1 MKKKTMIMLFA
12 LLGTMS
18 ANAQLLFRI
27 SGNSLKAPSYM
38 MGTVHSLPGFLLDSI
53 PTYHQAEEACQQFY
67 SEVDTLNL
75 KSIVMTRNK
84 AAHQKMRL
92 PDGKTIADVLNK
104 EQLDLLDKRLKEN
117 LYISIKDKL
126 AQDSANVVCK
136 AEPLFYKIFMET
148 ILAMTE
154 TKKMHANA
162 YEDNPNRRNDTST
175 IIDVACLDRAKKRNM
190 KIGELDDIEGMNKLL
205 EEAEHKTADIS
216 AQVDSLMDFLENYE
230 KYKQNI
236 IKHTQNLK
244 DTEELWRKGDY
255 ERFANNDLIKEM
267 EKMPTLIKM
276 RNDRWL
282 PKMLNAMN
290 EAPTMFVFGGGHLIG
305 KDGIIQQLRSRGYKV
320 EQIK

>member
-1 MKKKTMIMLFA
+1 MIMLFA

-27 SGNSLKAPSYM
+27 SGNKLKAPSYM
-38 MGTVHSLPGFLLDSI
+38 MGTVHSLPALLLDSI
-53 PTYHQAEEACQQFY
+53 PTYHQAEETCQQFY

-84 AAHQKMRL
+84 ADHQKLQL
-92 PDGKTIADVLNK
+92 PDGKTISDVLNK
-104 EQLDLLDKRLKEN
+104 EQSDLLDNRLKETIGIGFYDF
-117 LYISIKDKL
+117 LSKDTTHTFYK
-126 AQDSANVVCK
+126 V
-136 AEPLFYKIFMET
+136 EPLFYKQFMELYLAQMELFKIHFDFFVNNPERAT
-148 ILAMTE
+148 DIL
-154 TKKMHANA
+154 K
-162 YEDNPNRRNDTST
+162 P
-175 IIDVACLDRAKKRNM
+175 IDFACNERAKKRNM

-216 AQVDSLMDFLENYE
+216 AQVDSLMGFLENYE

-236 IKHTQNLK
+236 IKHAQNLK

>member
-1 MKKKTMIMLFA
+1 MKKKTVIMLFA

-27 SGNSLKAPSYM
+27 SANSLKAPSYM
-38 MGTVHSLPGFLLDSI
+38 MGTLHSLPGNLLDSM

-84 AAHQKMRL
+84 ADHQKMRL
-92 PDGKTIADVLNK
+92 PGGKTIADVLNK

-117 LYISIKDKL
+117 FYISIKDKL

-148 ILAMTE
+148 ILSMTE

-162 YEDNPNRRNDTST
+162 YEDNPDRRNDTSI
-175 IIDVACLDRAKKRNM
+175 IIDEACLDRAKKRNM

-205 EEAEHKTADIS
+205 EETEHKTADIS
-216 AQVDSLMDFLENYE
+216 AQVDSLMDFLKDFE
-230 KYKQNI
+230 KRKTLI
-236 IKHTQNLK
+236 IKQAQNLK

-255 ERFANNDLIKEM
+255 EHFANNDLIKEM
-267 EKMPTLIKM
+267 EQMPTLIKM
-276 RNDRWL
+276 RNERWL

-290 EAPTMFVFGGGHLIG
+290 EAPTMFVFGGGHLVG

>member
-27 SGNSLKAPSYM
+27 SGNKLKAPSYM
-38 MGTVHSLPGFLLDSI
+38 MGTLHSLPGNLLDSM

-67 SEVDTLNL
+67 SEADTLNL

-84 AAHQKMRL
+84 ADHQKMRL

-117 LYISIKDKL
+117 FNISIKDKL

-136 AEPLFYKIFMET
+136 AEPLFYKIFMEI
-148 ILAMTE
+148 ILSMTE

-162 YEDNPNRRNDTST
+162 YEDNPDRRNDPST

-216 AQVDSLMDFLENYE
+216 AQVDSLMDFLKDFE
-230 KYKQNI
+230 KRKTLI
-236 IKHTQNLK
+236 IKQAQNLK

-267 EKMPTLIKM
+267 EKIPTLIKM

-290 EAPTMFVFGGGHLIG
+290 EAPTMFVFGGGHLVG

>member
-27 SGNSLKAPSYM
+27 SGNNLKAPSYM
-38 MGTVHSLPGFLLDSI
+38 MGTLHSLPGNLLDSM

-84 AAHQKMRL
+84 ADHQKMRL

-117 LYISIKDKL
+117 FYISIKDKL

-136 AEPLFYKIFMET
+136 AEPLFYKIFMEI
-148 ILAMTE
+148 ILSMTE

-162 YEDNPNRRNDTST
+162 YEDNPDRRNDTST
-175 IIDVACLDRAKKRNM
+175 IIDAACLDRAKKRNM

-216 AQVDSLMDFLENYE
+216 AQVDSLMAFLENYE

-236 IKHTQNLK
+236 IKQAQNLK

-267 EKMPTLIKM
+267 EQEPTLVKM
-276 RNDRWL
+276 RNERWL

-290 EAPTMFVFGGGHLIG
+290 EAPTMFVFGGGHLVG

-320 EQIK
+320 EQIN

>member
-27 SGNSLKAPSYM
+27 SGNKLKAPSYM
-38 MGTVHSLPGFLLDSI
+38 MGTLHSLPGNLLDSM

-84 AAHQKMRL
+84 ADHQKMRL

-117 LYISIKDKL
+117 FYISIKDKL

-148 ILAMTE
+148 ILSMTE

-162 YEDNPNRRNDTST
+162 YEDNPDRRNDTST
-175 IIDVACLDRAKKRNM
+175 IIDAACLDRAKKRNM

-216 AQVDSLMDFLENYE
+216 AQVDSLMAFLENYE

-236 IKHTQNLK
+236 IKQAQNLK

-267 EKMPTLIKM
+267 EQEPTLVKM
-276 RNDRWL
+276 RNERWL

-290 EAPTMFVFGGGHLIG
+290 EAPTMFVFGGGHLVG

-320 EQIK
+320 EQIN